1 MNLFNVS
8 FIIVLRI
15 WYFSEL
21 IVTYYWVCQ
30 VINNNFPIICI
41 FKMSR
46 ICIEFACLCLKPHN
60 IHKFILHEVVTSL
73 FLLRYLKRNEEDES
87 LEWGQGR
94 RKYGSRGQCTPSSDI
109 IRNRSYLD
117 QMEALYL
124 CNIICISNIFLSS
137 LLEVKLVFLKISENW
152 NLKLI
157 LMNLE

>member
-1 MNLFNVS
+1 MNLFKVS

-46 ICIEFACLCLKPHN
+46 ICIEFAWNL
-60 IHKFILHEVVTSL
+60 ITFISL
-73 FLLRYLKRNEEDES
+73 SCMKSWHRSFLLRYLKRNEEDES

-94 RKYGSRGQCTPSSDI
+94 RKYGSRGQCTLSSDI
-109 IRNRSYLD
+109 VRNRSYLD

-124 CNIICISNIFLSS
+124 FNIICISNIFLSS